1 MKNILE
7 WVTILLELIAGLA
20 LTILSLAGVDTT
32 TTLSWVL
39 LLIAC
44 SIMLHAIKILITP
57 YRTNL

>member
-1 MKNILE
+1 MKNVLE
-7 WVTILLELIAGLA
+7 WIMIFLELTAGLA
-20 LTILSLAGVDTT
+20 LVVLPLAGVDATT
-32 TTLSWVL
+32 TFSWVL

>member
-1 MKNILE
+1 MKNTLE
-7 WVTILLELIAGLA
+7 WIIILLELTAGLA
-20 LTILSLAGVDTT
+20 LTILPLAGVDAS

-44 SIMLHAIKILITP
+44 SIALHAIKILITP